1 MVIIK
6 NISNKPVG
14 LIGGQVCLPNQ
25 SIEVK
30 DKDVMCDVFDED
42 DRRTGEKQ
50 ILPGLKTMERRGF
63 ITIEVKQEAAPVV
76 EKPVEEK
83 TTRKKTTKKVA
94 EKVEEETIQ

>member
-14 LIGGQVCLPNQ
+14 LIGGQVCLPNAE
-25 SIEVK
+25 IEIK

-42 DRRTGEKQ
+42 DHRTGEKQ

-63 ITIEVKQEAAPVV
+63 ITIRVVEDEKKEVKKEVKEEEPV
-76 EKPVEEK
+76 
-83 TTRKKTTKKVA
+83 KKTTKKKTTKKTT
-94 EKVEEETIQ
+94 E